1 MALGGLVKLYQIGAF
16 LVSVIE
22 LNFNRI
28 PKRIGEMK
36 MKLYVLIY
44 DGYAHFEADLVGWMK
59 GRSDELVTVSLG
71 KQEIHS
77 AEGFIMKPHIVIDD
91 VNISEVDAF
100 VVPGGDAPSILGN
113 PKLQQLLQQLHAENK
128 LIGAICYG
136 PLLLGNAGILQDK
149 KFTTSVT
156 SDLELFAEFNGGTF
170 VDNGVTVD
178 GNIVTAKGED
188 YVDFALT
195 ICRMAQ
201 VSNENVL
208 NFWAAFFRSKELV
221 NS

>member
-1 MALGGLVKLYQIGAF
+1 
-16 LVSVIE
+16 
-22 LNFNRI
+22 
-28 PKRIGEMK
+28 MK
-36 MKLYVLIY
+36 MKFYVLIY
-44 DGYAHFEADLVGWMK
+44 DGYAHFEADLVGWIK

-100 VVPGGDAPSILGN
+100 IVPGGDAPSILGN

-201 VSNENVL
+201 VSNENAL

-221 NS
+221 KS